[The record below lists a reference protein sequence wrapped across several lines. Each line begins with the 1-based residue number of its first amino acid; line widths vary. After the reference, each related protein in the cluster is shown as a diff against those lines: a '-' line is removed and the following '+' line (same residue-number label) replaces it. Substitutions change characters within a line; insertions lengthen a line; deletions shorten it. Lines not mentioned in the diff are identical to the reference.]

1 MRSGN
6 LRGNPIRKIISVLI
20 GITVLAIAGY
30 AWYRGG
36 FMIVSESYRVEDVTI
51 YNTIYML
58 DAGDN
63 VKQGFEPRDT
73 FLSGIDVMMVN
84 TSQESTGDV
93 VVQVLD
99 MWGEPIG
106 EGRLPLAEVSPG
118 TYATVPMKVELDF
131 SASEEFQICV
141 FTQEADIVPGVLL
154 VSSQEDVEDNNDLC
168 YYNEERVWDN
178 GLVVGYNYGHE
189 KFFGYEYKT
198 NDEILIT
205 VVEIVGVLFLGLF
218 LIYLT
223 LTFRQE
229 QLLGLFLDFK
239 LFRQFSII
247 ASFLGIFFLAAMV
260 HNAGRGKPAPA
271 WAYLIVFLPLVIF
284 LWTILLYLR
293 GIRRRTIKRDGGS
306 GVDICFGIITVLC
319 LLTRIPMLTD
329 IQRWDGAIY
338 YSNLYKAGINFDF
351 TLSCVWNYFKLANHP
366 TFAYT
371 FFMLI
376 GEFLFPGR
384 MIGVLLVVLVMSNA
398 ALICIYHML
407 RRYWCRMPVPAAFLC
422 TVILS
427 LTPLFWGTWTFIS
440 VDYTLL
446 LFFVFLMYADF
457 KEQKIMMVFWTV
469 ALLLNKESGWMLA
482 AGYYIVYLFKLWKAA
497 SGKTVGQRL
506 AAVLSDG
513 MVRIM
518 ATGVLIVCVYMILQG
533 GAGWYG
539 LSFASAELIAER
551 GRNVQAFGFYPAY
564 MLYKLKQMFV
574 LDFAWIPTLLLA
586 ACALVHGRRIRK
598 GMRRRKGKIRNTG
611 EIIGALLLFTL
622 FNMMYITATL
632 PRYTVCSSVIL
643 WLLALIFSYYLLLP
657 ALPGIAAKV
666 AVPAI
671 ILVLVI
677 QNFIFIDPLS
687 NLLFMKRDTGKGII
701 LDTNMS
707 SGRPNDS
714 VVNNYRYRHV
724 DDLLDQLLAD
734 AGYSERMAI
743 VGWEGETVNAMW
755 EIPLGW
761 DTQKKKRVALV
772 EDTAA
777 GTKGIIPLNLIPQE
791 ELAAGAPIGQEV
803 IFFFLPYF
811 GYDEEEYLASLR
823 EHYQVSERREVSNW
837 GGTLSYY
844 VLSQR

>member
-6 LRGNPIRKIISVLI
+6 SRVDFTRKIISIMI
-20 GITVLAIAGY
+20 GVVVLAIAGF

-63 VKQGFEPRDT
+63 VKQGFEPRDLL
-73 FLSGIDVMMVN
+73 LSGIDVMMVN

-141 FTQEADIVPGVLL
+141 FTQDAGIVPGVLL
-154 VSSQEDVEDNNDLC
+154 VSSEEDVEDNNDLC

-189 KFFGYEYKT
+189 EFFGYEYKT

-205 VVEIVGVLFLGLF
+205 IVQIVGVLFLGMF

-223 LTFRQE
+223 LTFKQE
-229 QLLGLFLDFK
+229 QLIGLFFDFK

-247 ASFLGIFFLAAMV
+247 AAFLGAFFLAAV
-260 HNAGRGKPAPA
+260 INSAGKIKPAPF
-271 WAYLIVFLPLVIF
+271 WAYLMVFLPVVVF
-284 LWTILLYLR
+284 LWTIYLYLR
-293 GIRRRTIKRDGGS
+293 GIRRHKIRRENGAGI
-306 GVDICFGIITVLC
+306 DICSVMIVILC
-319 LLTRIPMLTD
+319 LLTRLPMFTD

-338 YSNLYKAGINFDF
+338 YSNIYNAGVNFDF
-351 TLSCVWNYFKLANHP
+351 TLSSVWNHFKLANHP

-376 GEFLFPGR
+376 GEFFFPGK
-384 MIGVLLVVLVMSNA
+384 MTGVLLVVLLMSIA
-398 ALICIYHML
+398 ALICIYYML
-407 RRYWCRMPVPAAFLC
+407 IRYWCRMPMPAAMLC

-427 LTPLFWGTWTFIS
+427 VTPLFWGTWTFIS

-446 LFFVFLMYADF
+446 LFFVFLMYADY
-457 KEQKIMMVFWTV
+457 KGQKIMMVFWTV
-469 ALLLNKESGWMLA
+469 ALLLNKESGWMLV
-482 AGYYIVYLFKLWKAA
+482 AGYYMVYLFKLWKAA
-497 SGKTVGQRL
+497 PGRNVGQRL

-518 ATGVLIVCVYMILQG
+518 ATGVLIVCVYLILQG

-574 LDFAWIPTLLLA
+574 LDFAWIPTLLLLV
-586 ACALVHGRRIRK
+586 CAGISIGRLRK
-598 GMRRRKGKIRNTG
+598 GKKGRTGKIRNVG

-666 AVPAI
+666 AVPVI

-677 QNFIFIDPLS
+677 QNFVFIDPIS
-687 NLLFMKRDTGKGII
+687 NLLFMKRDTGKGSI

-724 DDLLDQLLAD
+724 DDLLDKLLAD

-761 DTQKKKRVALV
+761 DTQKEKRVALV
-772 EDTAA
+772 EDTEA
-777 GTKGIIPLNLIPQE
+777 GKKGIIPLNLIPQE
-791 ELAAGAPIGQEV
+791 ELATGIPIGQEV

-811 GYDEEEYLASLR
+811 GYDEEEHVASLR

-844 VLSQR
+844 ILTP